1 MDENLE
7 WTVLPIY
14 KTDVCFTP
22 SYDLRC
28 VTDRI
33 IAVIEFRGDVCLKN
47 SH

>member
-7 WTVLPIY
+7 WTVFSIY
-14 KTDVCFTP
+14 KTDVRSTP
-22 SYDLRC
+22 SYDFRC